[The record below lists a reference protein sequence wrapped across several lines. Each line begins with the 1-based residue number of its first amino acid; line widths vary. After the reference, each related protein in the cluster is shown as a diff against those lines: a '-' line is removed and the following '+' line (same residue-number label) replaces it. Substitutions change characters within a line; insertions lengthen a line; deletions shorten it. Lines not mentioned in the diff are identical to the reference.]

1 MDNLAISIASLN
13 KSYEGA
19 NAPALQNVNLTIKE
33 NTIFG
38 LLGPNGAGKS
48 TLINILAGI
57 TRKTSGQ
64 INILGLDLDRDPLKI
79 KYLLGIVPQEVY
91 LDTFLSV
98 KDALEFYAGYF
109 RIKPDARKTKQILED
124 MGLTAKINSTPR
136 MLSGGMKRRLLVA
149 KALVHSPPILILDEP
164 TAGVDV
170 ELRSQLWNYILKL
183 KDRGTTIILTTHY
196 LAEAEHLCDDI
207 AFIDEGEVVLSD
219 KKAHLIKTLG
229 AKKMIIEFDNLIDV
243 NDPKFNGWD
252 IKDNKLTINFDSEQD
267 LNNLLCKVIDLGV
280 KIKDIQTQNDDLE
293 AIYKKILVQD

>member
-1 MDNLAISIASLN
+1 MDNTAISITNLS

-19 NAPALQNVNLTIKE
+19 NAPALQNVNLAIRE

-57 TRKTSGQ
+57 TRKTTGQ
-64 INILGLDLDRDPLKI
+64 VSVLGFDLDKDPLKI
-79 KYLLGIVPQEVY
+79 KYLLGIVPQEIY
-91 LDTFLSV
+91 LDTFFSV
-98 KDALEFYAGYF
+98 RDALEFYAGYF
-109 RIKPDARKTKQILED
+109 RIKPHERKTRQILDD
-124 MGLTAKINSTPR
+124 MGLAAKASSTPR

-170 ELRSQLWNYILKL
+170 ELRSQLWNYILEL
-183 KDRGTTIILTTHY
+183 KAKGTTIILTTHY

-207 AFIDEGEVVLSD
+207 AFIDEGKVVLSD
-219 KKAHLIKTLG
+219 KKEHLLKTLG
-229 AKKMIIEFDNLIDV
+229 AKKMVIEFDNLVDA
-243 NDPKFNGWD
+243 NDPKFSSWD

-267 LNNLLCKVIDLGV
+267 LNGLLCKVIDLGI
-280 KIKDIQTQNDDLE
+280 KIKDIQTQSDDLE
-293 AIYKKILVQD
+293 AIYKKILA

>member
-149 KALVHSPPILILDEP
+149 KALVHSPLILILDEP

-207 AFIDEGEVVLSD
+207 AFIDEGKVVLSD

>member
-1 MDNLAISIASLN
+1 MDNLAISVAGLN

-19 NAPALQNVNLTIKE
+19 SSPALQNVNLTIRK

-64 INILGLDLDRDPLKI
+64 INILGLDLDKEPLKI

-91 LDTFLSV
+91 LDTFLSI

-109 RIKPDARKTKQILED
+109 RIKPDDRKTKQIIED
-124 MGLTAKINSTPR
+124 MGLGAKINSTPR

-170 ELRSQLWNYILKL
+170 ELRSQLWDYILKL
-183 KDRGTTIILTTHY
+183 KDRGATIILTTHY

-207 AFIDEGEVVLSD
+207 AFIDEGKVVLSD
-219 KKAHLIKTLG
+219 KKEHLLKTLG
-229 AKKMIIEFDNLIDV
+229 AKKMIIEFDNLVDV
-243 NDPKFNGWD
+243 NDPKFNKWD

-267 LNNLLCKVIDLGV
+267 LNNLLCKVIDLGI
-280 KIKDIQTQNDDLE
+280 KIKDIRTQSDDLE
-293 AIYKKILVQD
+293 AIYKKILVQ

>member
-1 MDNLAISIASLN
+1 
-13 KSYEGA
+13 
-19 NAPALQNVNLTIKE
+19 
-33 NTIFG
+33 
-38 LLGPNGAGKS
+38 
-48 TLINILAGI
+48 
-57 TRKTSGQ
+57 
-64 INILGLDLDRDPLKI
+64 
-79 KYLLGIVPQEVY
+79 VPQEVY

-207 AFIDEGEVVLSD
+207 AFIDEGKVVLSD